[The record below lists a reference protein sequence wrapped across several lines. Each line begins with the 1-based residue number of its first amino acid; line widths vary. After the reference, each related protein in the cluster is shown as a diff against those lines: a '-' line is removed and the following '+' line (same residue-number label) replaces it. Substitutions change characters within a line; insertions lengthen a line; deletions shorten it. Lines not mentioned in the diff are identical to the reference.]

1 MSFDIITDTSANL
14 PGDVIAKYNFKVLPL
29 TFIINNGKSS
39 SVMTPESYDG
49 HEFFQAMREG
59 AVVTT
64 SQINPGIYAEMF
76 ESSLSEGRDVLYVAM
91 SSGISG
97 SFNSAG
103 IAAAELE
110 EKYPERKIR
119 LVDTIG
125 ASLGEGLLAIQAAEL
140 REQGASLDEV
150 YSVLDKAR
158 HSMYNVFTCDE
169 LKYLRR
175 TGRLSNASAIIGT
188 MLQIKPILKGD
199 VVGKIVSFIKVRG
212 RKKSIETLAQKY
224 AELVEK
230 PEENVIGIAHADCD
244 EDAEELIRRINE
256 IRPPKGI
263 MKVMYEPVTGSHVG
277 PGTLA
282 LFFHAIPECRE
293 N

>member
-14 PGDVIAKYNFKVLPL
+14 PGDVIAAHGIKVIPL
-29 TFIINNGKSS
+29 TFTINNGGSS
-39 SVMTPESYDG
+39 VVMTPESYDG
-49 HEFFQAMREG
+49 HAFFDSMRAG

-64 SQINPGIYAEMF
+64 SQVNPGNYAELF
-76 ESSLSEGRDVLYVAM
+76 EQSLSEGRDVLYVAM

-103 IAAAELE
+103 IAARELE
-110 EKYPERKIR
+110 EKYPGRRIR

-125 ASLGEGLLAIQAAEL
+125 ASLGEGLLVLKASDMRDAGEDIEKVYKTLDAE
-140 REQGASLDEV
+140 
-150 YSVLDKAR
+150 R
-158 HSMYNVFTCDE
+158 HTMYNVFTVDE

-188 MLQIKPILKGD
+188 VLQIKPLLKGD
-199 VVGKIVSFIKVRG
+199 PNGKIVSFVKIRG
-212 RKKSIETLAQKY
+212 RKKAIETLAKKY
-224 AELVEK
+224 AELADR
-230 PEENVIGIAHADCD
+230 PEEHIIGIAHADCE
-244 EDAEELIRRINE
+244 EDADELISLING
-256 IRPPKGI
+256 IKPPKGI

-282 LFFHAIPECRE
+282 LFFPAVKGCRE
-293 N
+293 R